1 MVEFARSFALVVC
14 LWEASASLLFF
25 MPGISL
31 FLRGAIIYKRKVVRM
46 SKDFERID
54 SNSTASASY
63 NTIPVPG
70 DFYAIRKPDYS
81 YDPDRGVATVEYF
94 LFKKDENELRPATL
108 RQLKRAAILKPLLA
122 DCEKFRKKTL
132 ENVLDKKF
140 DIVVKICGDKVLTF
154 GDKESA
160 TVSNPSD
167 LERAIIKQHTMSK

>member
-1 MVEFARSFALVVC
+1 
-14 LWEASASLLFF
+14 
-25 MPGISL
+25 
-31 FLRGAIIYKRKVVRM
+31 M

-70 DFYAIRKPDYS
+70 AFYAIRKPDYS

-94 LFKKDENELRPATL
+94 LFKKDGNELRPAKL
-108 RQLKRAAILKPLLA
+108 RELKRAAVLKPLLA

-140 DIVVKICGDKVLTF
+140 DVAIKICGEKVLTF
-154 GDKESA
+154 GGKDLV
-160 TVSNPSD
+160 TVSKPSA
-167 LERAIIKQHTMSK
+167 LERAIIRQHTMSK

>member
-1 MVEFARSFALVVC
+1 
-14 LWEASASLLFF
+14 
-25 MPGISL
+25 
-31 FLRGAIIYKRKVVRM
+31 M

-108 RQLKRAAILKPLLA
+108 RQLKRAAILKPLLD

-132 ENVLDKKF
+132 ENMLDKKF
-140 DIVVKICGDKVLTF
+140 DVAIKICGEKVLTF
-154 GDKESA
+154 GGKDLVTVSKPSALESA
-160 TVSNPSD
+160 
-167 LERAIIKQHTMSK
+167 IIRQHTMSK